1 VTVVLPEVQEA
12 LAREIA
18 GARGREVYFV
28 AEVSWAEEECTITA
42 VRAVARGTLDEVLA
56 LPGVAEKG
64 AMVLHNHPSGELE
77 PSQADLNVAF
87 RVYQGGAGFGIINN
101 DATALNVVA
110 EIPRAKEYNRLDP
123 VDTADLLGPGGP
135 LTGALGLF
143 EDRPT
148 QRDMASHVCD
158 TYNDGGVSLLE
169 AGTGVGKSFAYLVPA
184 LCWSRENPEDRTIV
198 STNTINL
205 QEQLVGKDLPLLKRV
220 LSDDD
225 FTPTFALLKGWTNY
239 VCLTRLKVALSGQA
253 SLFEPEFRDELEK
266 LGEWAAQTSDGSRSD
281 LTATPSSEVWD
292 EICAEADLCPRNECP
307 HYHECFFMAAHA
319 AAASANVVV
328 VNHHLLTSDLAV
340 RIAQENWTE
349 KAVLPG
355 YRRLVMDEAQ
365 HLEDTAAQ
373 HMGAAVTSRGVQRLL
388 SRLERNGKG
397 LIPTLLAELGGRD
410 DLASKASFDLLH
422 KGLLPEVT
430 AAREHS
436 DRMFTILC
444 DRLAAGKDDPMRIED
459 SFADDDVWERGLG
472 IVLDNL
478 VNVFGKLRDGVETV
492 ADRLMLDEDP
502 DSRSQLLAELRGVV
516 RRLQSVSDGVLHV
529 LRPKPGAKTVRWI
542 ERRGKKPT
550 GSLPFPLGMAAVPL
564 DLAHVLKDS
573 LFDRVETVI
582 LTSATLATGGDF
594 SFLKERLGLD
604 LPPSRILSE
613 ESLESPFDF
622 AEQCLLGIPTDTP
635 DPRTDPT
642 GHDMAVQQAVVDLA
656 RASDGGMFVLFTSY
670 AALRRVAAAVR
681 TELEGWWPL
690 LIQGEGQRDFLLRRF
705 REAGSAILFG
715 TDSFWEGV
723 DVPGPSLRALVL
735 AKLPFKVPSDPLTAA
750 RLEALAEAGVDG
762 FRHYLMPHAS
772 LRLKQGF
779 GRLIRSKSDIGI
791 VVLMDSRVATRN
803 YGRKLLASLPPAR
816 RVLDGRDAVQAEVEE
831 FFATHGIGVPF

>member
-1 VTVVLPEVQEA
+1 MTVLLPEVREA

-18 GARGREVYFV
+18 DAGGREVYFV
-28 AEVSWAEEECTITA
+28 AAVSWIGDECTITSA
-42 VRAVARGTLDEVLA
+42 RAVARGTLNEVLA

-64 AMVLHNHPSGELE
+64 MMVLHNHPSGGLE

-87 RVYQGGAGFGIINN
+87 RVYQGGAGFGIIDNE
-101 DATALNVVA
+101 ATSVSVVA
-110 EIPRAKEYNRLDP
+110 EVPRAKEYARIDP
-123 VDTADLLGPGGP
+123 IDTADLLGPQGP
-135 LTGALGLF
+135 LNGALGLF

-158 TYNDGGVSLLE
+158 AYNEGGVALLE

-184 LCWSRENPEDRTIV
+184 LCWARENPEDRTIV

-205 QEQLVGKDLPLLKRV
+205 QEQLVGKDLPVLKRV
-220 LSDDD
+220 LSDGD
-225 FTPTFALLKGWTNY
+225 FTPTYALLKGWTNY
-239 VCLTRLKVALSGQA
+239 VCLSRLKVALSGQA
-253 SLFEPEFRDELEK
+253 SLFEPEHCSELEQ
-266 LGEWAAQTSDGSRSD
+266 LGEWAVNTSDGSRSD
-281 LTATPSSEVWD
+281 LTVSPSAEVWD
-292 EICAEADLCPRNECP
+292 EVCAEADLCPRNECP
-307 HYHECFFMAAHA
+307 HYQECFFMAAHA
-319 AAASANVVV
+319 AAAAANIVV
-328 VNHHLLTSDLAV
+328 VNHHLLTADLAI
-340 RIAQENWTE
+340 RIAQDNWTE

-355 YRRLVMDEAQ
+355 YKRLVIDEAQ

-397 LIPTLLAELGGRD
+397 LIPTLLAELGQRD
-410 DLASKASFDLLH
+410 DLASKASYDLLH
-422 KGLLPEVT
+422 KALLPEVS

-436 DRMFTILC
+436 DRMFAILC
-444 DRLAAGKDDPMRIED
+444 DRLASSTVDPMRIED
-459 SFADDDVWERGLG
+459 SFSNDGVWSQGLG
-472 IVLDNL
+472 TVLDNL
-478 VNVFGKLRDGVETV
+478 INVLARLREGVETV
-492 ADRLMLDEDP
+492 ADRMMLDEDP
-502 DSRSQLLAELRGVV
+502 DNRSLLLGELRGVV

-529 LRPKPGAKTVRWI
+529 LRPKPGAKTVRWM

-564 DLAHVLKDS
+564 DLATVLKDS
-573 LFDRVETVI
+573 LFDRVGTVV

-604 LPPSRILSE
+604 LPPSRVRAE
-613 ESLESPFDF
+613 ESLASPFDF
-622 AEQCLLGIPTDTP
+622 GTQCLLGIPTDLP
-635 DPRTDPT
+635 DPRTDST
-642 GHDMAVQQAVVDLA
+642 GHDLAIQQTVIELA

-670 AALRRVAAAVR
+670 AALRRVAAADR
-681 TELEGWWPL
+681 TELEGQWPL

-735 AKLPFKVPSDPLTAA
+735 AKLPFKVPSEPLTAA

-762 FRHYLMPHAS
+762 FRHYLMPHAA
-772 LRLKQGF
+772 LKLKQGF

-791 VVLMDSRVATRN
+791 VMLMDSRVATRN
-803 YGRKLLASLPPAR
+803 YGGKLLASLPPAR
-816 RVLDGRDAVQAEVEE
+816 RVIDGLSVVQDEVNE
-831 FFATHGIGVPF
+831 FFATHGVGVQF